1 VLSINR
7 TFEALMRALF
17 ASALLIMF

>member
-1 VLSINR
+1 VPSINR
-7 TFEALMRALF
+7 TFEALVRALF

>member
-1 VLSINR
+1 VPSINR